1 MRPENEFNGDP
12 AARIARW
19 LDLMR
24 TTDKLLL
31 AGLQRKVGPGGDLNA
46 AYQKWYSDHMRDRDI
61 AVERMARAG
70 IQREPRHAR

>member
-1 MRPENEFNGDP
+1 MRPDHIQGDP

-31 AGLQRKVGPGGDLNA
+31 AGLRQKIGPEGDLNA
-46 AYQKWYSDHMRDRDI
+46 AYQKWYSDHRCDHDI

-70 IQREPRHAR
+70 VPAESDHAR

>member
-1 MRPENEFNGDP
+1 MRPDNQIKGDP

-31 AGLQRKVGPGGDLNA
+31 AGLQRKVGPQGDLNA
-46 AYQKWYSDHMRDRDI
+46 AYQQWYSDHMRDHDI
-61 AVERMARAG
+61 AVERMARAA
-70 IQREPRHAR
+70 IQREPRDAR